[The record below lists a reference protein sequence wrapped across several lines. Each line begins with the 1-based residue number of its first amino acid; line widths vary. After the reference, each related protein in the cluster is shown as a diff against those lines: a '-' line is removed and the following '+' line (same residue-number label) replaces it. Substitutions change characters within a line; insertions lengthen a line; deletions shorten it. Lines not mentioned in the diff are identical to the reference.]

1 MRIAARVFL
10 QSALL
15 LAVVAGPL
23 VSDAVAFTSV
33 VVSYNGVVNPQ
44 VPGVNFPDNVE
55 AGDAISGSFGFTAS
69 QFSNPSTGVY
79 TFSGSSPEGQTLS
92 LNVSTPGY
100 NPATW
105 SDSYVAGGATF
116 MITMSQPTS
125 QETMMDLHVLTSGG
139 SVAPL
144 KPDAYVDI
152 VLTSTTYTGSGL
164 AGKNALPTTSN
175 IGAFLNNSAT
185 LKWDPPGEGFT
196 GYINTLDG
204 VLVPEPSGLVL
215 ATVAMVMCTAGFSIS
230 RRKRAGALQGGRIA
244 TVPQP

>member
-15 LAVVAGPL
+15 LALAAGPL
-23 VSDAVAFTSV
+23 VSNAVAFTSI
-33 VVSYNGVVNPQ
+33 VVSYGGVVNPQ

-55 AGDAISGSFGFTAS
+55 AGNAISGSFGYTAS

-79 TFSGSSPEGQTLS
+79 TFSGSAPEGQSLS
-92 LNVSTPGY
+92 VNVSTPGF

-105 SDSYVAGGATF
+105 SDSYVAGGAAF
-116 MITMSQPTS
+116 MISMSQPTS

-144 KPDAYVDI
+144 KPGAYVDLI
-152 VLTSTTYTGSGL
+152 LTSTTYTGSGL
-164 AGKNALPTTSN
+164 AGKNALPTASN
-175 IGAFLNNSAT
+175 ISDFLITSAT

-196 GYINTLDG
+196 GTINSFDG
-204 VLVPEPSGLVL
+204 DPTTPEPSSLVM
-215 ATVAMVMCTAGFSIS
+215 AVTAMAACTIGFWIY
-230 RRKRAGALQGGRIA
+230 RRKPAVA
-244 TVPQP
+244 